1 VLATRRLDNAWSA
14 EFLTR
19 SHNGTDDSEVARVRA
34 EHPGEPECIKHGRVL
49 GAIAPF
55 RCIGD
60 QPFKLPP
67 SFTRRVLFN
76 LDPGYTDK
84 APWEQ
89 FLRRN
94 LTPPYISADA
104 EVVHRRLSAPTSAS
118 SKNGPGH
125 FLVLCTDGLGDLYE
139 DVRGRPQ
146 ALAERYVR
154 AVLGGEEHQQGPI
167 LTTATAH
174 SPFSVGE
181 NYALKLL
188 RSALGGDDLDA
199 VSQLLTVQ
207 TDKAWLDDTTIIVQ
221 LL

>member
-1 VLATRRLDNAWSA
+1 M
-14 EFLTR
+14 
-19 SHNGTDDSEVARVRA
+19 
-34 EHPGEPECIKHGRVL
+34 
-49 GAIAPF
+49 
-55 RCIGD
+55 
-60 QPFKLPP
+60 
-67 SFTRRVLFN
+67 LFN

-104 EVVHRRLSAPTSAS
+104 EVVHRRLSATGTPTP
-118 SKNGPGH
+118 GPGH
-125 FLVLCTDGLGDLYE
+125 FLVLCTDGLGDLHE

-154 AVLGGEEHQQGPI
+154 AVLGCEEHQQGRPI
-167 LTTATAH
+167 STTMTTN
-174 SPFSVGE
+174 STPFSIGE